1 MAWIYLAG
9 SVASL
14 SRWLPGSDPSPIV
27 KQTPTAKPYCCLEWP
42 MAVCP
47 RRLSGM
53 TCAHSGATW
62 SQGGGVTSFT
72 AASPA
77 RTSALLAMERAWKA
91 SALGF
96 SLRSRASFAI
106 FDLLS
111 SSWRTC
117 QPSLFEGWIK
127 SPESWPRAGMTV
139 GGTCYE
145 LATWERTTRE
155 SAGGSWPT
163 PTARDWKGPG
173 LSRSRKA
180 LANSRRMLPLSVVFK
195 ERFGYRLPASFVEY
209 LMGYAPLHTVC
220 APWAMQWFRSARAKP
235 SKDSA
240 G

>member
-1 MAWIYLAG
+1 MAWTYLAG

-14 SRWLPGSDPSPIV
+14 SRWLPGSDPWPTV
-27 KQTPTAKPYCCLEWP
+27 RQTPIARPYCCLEWP

-47 RRLSGM
+47 QRLSGM
-53 TCAHSGATW
+53 TCVRSEATCFR
-62 SQGGGVTSFT
+62 VAATSSMAVFR
-72 AASPA
+72 AK
-77 RTSALLAMERAWKA
+77 TSALLAMEGAWKA

-96 SLRSRASFAI
+96 SLRLRASFAI
-106 FDLLS
+106 FDRHS
-111 SSWRTC
+111 SSWRMC

-145 LATWERTTRE
+145 LATWEHTTRE
-155 SAGGSWPT
+155 NAGGSWPT

-220 APWAMQWFRSARAKP
+220 APWAMQWFRNARAKP
-235 SKDSA
+235 SKDSV